1 MRIGLVVL
9 AFLAAVIV
17 FASGGI
23 GALVDRGPVQV
34 LLSELGLTDRED
46 PRVMRVAPPPAA
58 EVSATPTPVDL
69 DAADPAPVA
78 TDEALVR
85 AAPQDMNEV
94 RLSFAPVAREAAPA
108 VVNVYASRLVQRQA
122 RSPMMNDPF
131 FRRFFG
137 DDGQDFGGRPNMP
150 PERMQS
156 ALGSGVIVSADGVVV
171 TNNHVIEGADE
182 VRVALTDRRE
192 YEAEI
197 VLRDP
202 RTDLAVL
209 RVEGSD
215 APLPFLA
222 LGDPDALE
230 VGDLVLAI
238 GNPFGIG
245 QTVTSG
251 IISALARSSVGISD
265 FQSFIQTDAAIN
277 PGNSGGA
284 LVDMAGRLIG
294 INTAIYSRS
303 GGSNGIGFAIPTDLV
318 RAVVEGAVEG
328 GTLRRPYLGAQFQAV
343 TPDLADAMGLQRPEG
358 ALVAEL
364 RSGMAAERAGL
375 EPGDIVVAV
384 NGAPIVDAG
393 SLDYRLATLR
403 IGETAKVEFLRGTER
418 FTSDVSLEAAPERP
432 AREERLLSG
441 DHPFD
446 GLTVVNLSPAVAEEL
461 SIPEASEGDVVVTSV
476 APDSVGARIGI
487 RRGDVLVAV
496 NGERILDTEDAARF
510 DQVGRDGWV
519 LALERGGRLV
529 QTRIGGQRRRMF
541 RAPF

>member
-1 MRIGLVVL
+1 MRSGLVIL
-9 AFLAAVIV
+9 GLLAAVLV
-17 FASGGI
+17 F
-23 GALVDRGPVQV
+23 GADELAPLVNRGPVNV
-34 LLSELGLTDRED
+34 LLSELGLTARNGAVLPVAD
-46 PRVMRVAPPPAA
+46 PQNAVQAQPATAPP
-58 EVSATPTPVDL
+58 L
-69 DAADPAPVA
+69 DAPSLARDVP
-78 TDEALVR
+78 E
-85 AAPQDMNEV
+85 DMNEV

-108 VVNVYASRLVQRQA
+108 VVNVYASRTVQARR
-122 RSPMMNDPF
+122 RSPMMSDPF

-137 DDGQDFGGRPNMP
+137 DDAPRQRGMP
-150 PERMQS
+150 EQRMQS
-156 ALGSGVIVSADGVVV
+156 ALGSGVIVSADGIVV
-171 TNNHVIEGADE
+171 TNNHVIEGADA

-192 YEAEI
+192 YEATI
-197 VLRDP
+197 ILRDP

-209 RVEGSD
+209 RVEDTG

-222 LGDPDALE
+222 LGDPNGLE

-284 LVDMAGRLIG
+284 LVDMGGRLIG

-318 RAVVEGAVEG
+318 RAVIEGAVDG
-328 GTLRRPYLGAQFQAV
+328 GTLRRPYLGAQFQPV
-343 TPDLADAMGLQRPEG
+343 TPDMAEAMGLAQPVG
-358 ALVAEL
+358 ALVAEV
-364 RSGMAAERAGL
+364 RAGMAASSAGL
-375 EPGDIVVAV
+375 RPGDVIVSI
-384 NGAPIVDAG
+384 NDAEVLDTG

-403 IGETAKVEFLRGTER
+403 IGEAARVTFLRGGER
-418 FTSDVSLEAAPERP
+418 LVVDVALEAAPEVP
-432 AREERLLSG
+432 ARDERRLAG

-446 GLTVVNLSPAVAEEL
+446 GLTVANLSPALAEEL
-461 SIPEASEGDVVVTSV
+461 SMPESAQGQVVVV
-476 APDSVGARIGI
+476 AVEPGSIGARVGL

-496 NGERILDTEDAARF
+496 NRERIEDTRAAERF
-510 DQVGRDGWV
+510 DAIGAEGWM

-529 QTRIGGQRRRMF
+529 QTRIGGRRRGF
-541 RAPF
+541 RLPF